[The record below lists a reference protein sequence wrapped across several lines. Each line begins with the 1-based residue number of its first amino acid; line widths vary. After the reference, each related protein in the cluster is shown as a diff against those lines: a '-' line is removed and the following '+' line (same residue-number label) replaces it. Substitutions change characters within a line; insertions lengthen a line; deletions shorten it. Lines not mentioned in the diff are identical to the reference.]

1 MAPTIAPN
9 PTQRPAQGLKPCGGN
24 HSGVGKEVRR
34 ITTYK
39 PGNIVPISG
48 QYGVVDAFG
57 IYLGVE
63 RTCVKGEPFP
73 PITTSGGVGYVLRDA
88 TAH

>member
-1 MAPTIAPN
+1 MDATSRPTEAHGPIWG
-9 PTQRPAQGLKPCGGN
+9 QPC
-24 HSGVGKEVRR
+24 VGKTSAGEEVVI

-73 PITTSGGVGYVLRDA
+73 PITTPGGVGYVLRDA

>member
-1 MAPTIAPN
+1 M
-9 PTQRPAQGLKPCGGN
+9 
-24 HSGVGKEVRR
+24 
-34 ITTYK
+34 YK

-48 QYGVVDAFG
+48 QYGVVDAFR

-73 PITTSGGVGYVLRDA
+73 PITTPRGAGYVLRDA
-88 TAH
+88 TKH

>member
-1 MAPTIAPN
+1 VGETGSGEEVIA
-9 PTQRPAQGLKPCGGN
+9 
-24 HSGVGKEVRR
+24 

-39 PGNIVPISG
+39 PGNIVPVSG
-48 QYGVVDAFG
+48 QYGVVDVFG

-73 PITTSGGVGYVLRDA
+73 PITTPGGVGYVLRDA
-88 TAH
+88 TQH

>member
-1 MAPTIAPN
+1 MGAYGVSQEVKPITI
-9 PTQRPAQGLKPCGGN
+9 
-24 HSGVGKEVRR
+24 
-34 ITTYK
+34 YK
-39 PGNIVPISG
+39 PGNIVPTSG
-48 QYGVVDAFG
+48 QYGVVDALG

-73 PITTSGGVGYVLRDA
+73 PITTPRGVGYVLRDA

>member
-1 MAPTIAPN
+1 MELHLAQLKASAQTWGYACVGETGSGEEVIA
-9 PTQRPAQGLKPCGGN
+9 
-24 HSGVGKEVRR
+24 

-39 PGNIVPISG
+39 PGNIVPVSG
-48 QYGVVDAFG
+48 QYGVVDVFG

-73 PITTSGGVGYVLRDA
+73 PITTPGGVGYVLRDA
-88 TAH
+88 TQH

>member
-1 MAPTIAPN
+1 MIA
-9 PTQRPAQGLKPCGGN
+9 RLKPGVMPSWEKPA
-24 HSGVGKEVRR
+24 SGREVRA

-88 TAH
+88 TQH